1 MQCSERSGST
11 ALIGLKGNKESVRPE
26 RALVF
31 VCGSIFDLL
40 VDSAVCSWVHLNLP
54 FSFQI
59 EHISGLIKLSKVRFL
74 CHPNSFLLHRLLLF
88 CFCFF

>member
-1 MQCSERSGST
+1 M
-11 ALIGLKGNKESVRPE
+11 SVRPE

-31 VCGSIFDLL
+31 GLL
-40 VDSAVCSWVHLNLP
+40 VDSALCSWVHLNLP

-74 CHPNSFLLHRLLLF
+74 RHPHSFLLHLLLF
-88 CFCFF
+88 WFFNEASPSCVCVSAGRR